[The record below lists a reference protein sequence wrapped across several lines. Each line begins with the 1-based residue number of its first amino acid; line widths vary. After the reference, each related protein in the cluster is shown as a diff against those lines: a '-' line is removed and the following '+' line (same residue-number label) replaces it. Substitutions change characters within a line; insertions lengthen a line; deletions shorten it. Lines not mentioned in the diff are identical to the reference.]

1 MSTISKDKLE
11 VIKEKYKE
19 FAAFLDGIAIEE
31 IEKEYSRSDL
41 KELSKELSNINLR
54 SFSYEITKMIQ
65 KKKEEEYPEL
75 LGIHHYPVLKE
86 IDFLSEEKKLEL
98 DKFLARFVV
107 GNELSGLSRLM
118 YSKDLKR
125 FEEFLI
131 EKRIA
136 EVKFYACCP
145 ICDSGWISKL
155 LTIEEKKLVET
166 LVEDKKNED
175 RSEILE
181 MYLQYCCSQ
190 CDEEPD
196 FERIDTVNF
205 GRLLKIVQGRDTSL
219 DRV

>member
-1 MSTISKDKLE
+1 MGKEKLE
-11 VIKEKYKE
+11 VIKERYRE
-19 FAAFLDGIAIEE
+19 FATFLDGIAIEE
-31 IEKEYSRSDL
+31 IEKEYSRSEL

-86 IDFLSEEKKLEL
+86 IDFLSEDKKLEL

-107 GNELSGLSRLM
+107 GNELSGLSRMM

-131 EKRIA
+131 EKGIA
-136 EVKFYACCP
+136 EAKFYAFCP
-145 ICDSGWISKL
+145 RCHSGWISRL
-155 LTIEEKKLVET
+155 LTLEEMKLVEA
-166 LVEDKKNED
+166 LLKDKKNED
-175 RSEILE
+175 RSENLE
-181 MYLQYCCSQ
+181 GYLEYCCSQ
-190 CDEEPD
+190 CDEEAE

-205 GRLLKIVQGRDTSL
+205 GRLLKIVQGRNKSL
-219 DRV
+219 DNV